1 MKIGYRRG
9 VNMLEVLSDPDGF
22 FEKKMSE
29 DISFKMPI
37 VIILVMGIIGAISAI
52 TMMQKVMAELPSD
65 AAQFASFGAIA
76 GAVGAIIGVFVMWVI
91 YTVVFHVISMVFKGE
106 GEFKRVLEFVGYGF
120 IPSIANGIIGLV
132 LMRMALPTIE
142 FSMDNPELFQQSLMS
157 NPMMQASAIIGVI
170 FTLWSANIWIF
181 GLMHSRN
188 LSTKNAI
195 ITVGVP
201 VGLLLIP
208 TLYNFFG

>member
-1 MKIGYRRG
+1 M
-9 VNMLEVLSDPDGF
+9 MEVLTNPDGF

-29 DISFKMPI
+29 DINFKMPI

-76 GAVGAIIGVFVMWVI
+76 GAIGAIIGVFVMWLI
-91 YTVVFHVISMVFKGE
+91 YTLVFHVISIVFKGE

-120 IPSIANGIIGLV
+120 IPSIASGIIGLIA
-132 LMRMALPTIE
+132 MRIALPTIQ
-142 FSMDNPELFQQSLMS
+142 FSIDNPELLQESLMS
-157 NPMMQASAIIGVI
+157 NPMMQMSTTISVI

-181 GLMHSRN
+181 GLIYSRN
-188 LSTKNAI
+188 MSTKNAI

-208 TLYNFFG
+208 TLYSLFG